1 MLLHRDVLVVAL
13 AFAIAA
19 SFYLVAFRDLI
30 AS

>member
-1 MLLHRDVLVVAL
+1 MLLHRDILVMVL

-19 SFYLVAFRDLI
+19 SSYVVAFRDLI